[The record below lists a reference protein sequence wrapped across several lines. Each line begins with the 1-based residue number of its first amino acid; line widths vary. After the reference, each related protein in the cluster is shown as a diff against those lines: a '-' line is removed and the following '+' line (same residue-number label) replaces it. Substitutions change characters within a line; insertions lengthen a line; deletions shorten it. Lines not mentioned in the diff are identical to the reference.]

1 MKWVALL
8 AFIAMV
14 PILIGW
20 LRANPQ
26 RAPIVWTFMGF
37 LPFVMDP
44 WHLIIAPVS
53 WALWPGFAKGMELS
67 LLDFI
72 ALAVFLRYQNVRAPS
87 PIMAILFGYIIVVL
101 ATMAYSAVPMAAFFY
116 AWQLAR
122 ALVIFAA
129 VARICQDER
138 GAPALIRGMIFG
150 LCIQAGYAID
160 QKLSGVT
167 QAAGTFGHQNLLGM
181 VSHFVVFPA
190 LAMLMVDG
198 KQRAPLFGVIA
209 GAIVVIF
216 GASRATLGLA
226 GLGFVLLLALSIIR
240 KPTPR
245 KSMIVG
251 LGLVALAVA
260 TPLAF
265 SSLKS
270 RFEVAPISTD
280 YDERAAFEEAARMMI
295 ADHPMGI
302 GANQYVI
309 VANTQGYSDRAGVV
323 WNQGSR
329 GANVHNA
336 YLLVW
341 AETGLFGLVA
351 FALLLLA
358 PIRMAMRAAWQNRK
372 DPRGDLVL
380 GIGVCL
386 VIVAIHCFYE
396 WIFVVYPVQVMFAMD
411 VGIMVGLVRKMSLE
425 KGLKAKARQQDELR
439 LSGTGSSGEAA

>member
-8 AFIAMV
+8 LFMASV

-26 RAPIVWTFMGF
+26 RAPIVWTAMGF

-44 WHLIIAPVS
+44 WHLIIGPIS
-53 WALWPGFAKGMELS
+53 WAMWPGYVKGLELS
-67 LLDFI
+67 LLDFV
-72 ALAVFLRYQNVRAPS
+72 ALAVFLRYQNVRVPS
-87 PIMAILFGYIIVVL
+87 PILKILPIYIGVVL
-101 ATMAYSAVPMAAFFY
+101 TTMIYSAVPMAAFFY

-122 ALVIFAA
+122 VLLIFAA
-129 VARICQDER
+129 VSKICQDPR
-138 GAPALIRGMIFG
+138 GASALIRGMVLGICF
-150 LCIQAGYAID
+150 QAGFSID

-167 QAAGTFGHQNLLGM
+167 QASGTFGHQNLLGM
-181 VSHFVVFPA
+181 ISHFVVFPA

-198 KQRAPLFGVIA
+198 KQRAPLYGVIA

-226 GLGFVLLLALSIIR
+226 AFGFVTLLVLSIAR

-251 LGLVALAVA
+251 LGLVGLAVA
-260 TPLAF
+260 APLAL
-265 SSLKS
+265 SSLQE
-270 RFEVAPISTD
+270 RFAVAPISTD
-280 YDERAAFEEAARMMI
+280 YDERAAFERAARMMI
-295 ADHPMGI
+295 ADHPMGV
-302 GANQYVI
+302 GSNQYVV

-323 WNQGSR
+323 WNYGSR

-341 AETGLFGLVA
+341 AETGFMGLAV
-351 FALLLLA
+351 FVLLLLT
-358 PIRMAMRAAWQNRK
+358 PIRIAFRTAWQNRR
-372 DPRGDLVL
+372 DPRGDLLL
-380 GIGVCL
+380 GLGVCL
-386 VIVAIHCFYE
+386 VVVVTHCFYE

-411 VGIMVGLVRKMSLE
+411 AGMIAGLARQISVE
-425 KGLKAKARQQDELR
+425 KGLLAKSARQNELQPAVAN
-439 LSGTGSSGEAA
+439 GVEVA